1 MRHVWITKRGKAYP
15 YKGIMTTIKLSDK
28 IRIKRKKTT
37 DLLKK
42 IVECKTKV
50 ERHEMSLELM
60 ENLQEIE
67 FAYAD
72 LLLQRN
78 DKTDSVVC
86 DNNIKKLNKSIEL
99 HLIGGLQTNKAKD
112 AVKLFDYIHSVDR
125 ESLVEALKIAEEK
138 LNFKRKYFLQVNTG
152 DEEQKFGTSI
162 KDLDKLYD
170 FAKDKINIV
179 GLMCIPPID
188 QDHKK
193 HFETLRELS
202 GNLGIKELSMG
213 MSDDYLDA
221 GLLGATYVRIGS
233 KIFGF
238 RD

>member
-1 MRHVWITKRGKAYP
+1 MSIVQNFENIKKELIDNNINSKIIAVSKTFELTHIQPLINYGHFVYGENRVQEAKA
-15 YKGIMTTIKLSDK
+15 KW
-28 IRIKRKKTT
+28 
-37 DLLKK
+37 
-42 IVECKTKV
+42 E
-50 ERHEMSLELM
+50 
-60 ENLQEIE
+60 
-67 FAYAD
+67 
-72 LLLQRN
+72 
-78 DKTDSVVC
+78 
-86 DNNIKKLNKSIEL
+86 NIKKLNKSIEL

-152 DEEQKFGTSI
+152 DEEQKFGTRI

-170 FAKDKINIV
+170 FAKDKLNIV

-202 GNLGIKELSMG
+202 VNLGIKDLSMG

>member
-1 MRHVWITKRGKAYP
+1 MSIVQNFENIKKELIDNNINSKIIAVSKTFELTHIQPLINYGHFVYGENRVQEAKA
-15 YKGIMTTIKLSDK
+15 KW
-28 IRIKRKKTT
+28 
-37 DLLKK
+37 
-42 IVECKTKV
+42 E
-50 ERHEMSLELM
+50 
-60 ENLQEIE
+60 
-67 FAYAD
+67 
-72 LLLQRN
+72 
-78 DKTDSVVC
+78 
-86 DNNIKKLNKSIEL
+86 NIKKLNKSIEL

-202 GNLGIKELSMG
+202 VNLGIKELSMG

-221 GLLGATYVRIGS
+221 GLIGATYVRIGS
-233 KIFGF
+233 KIFGL

>member
-1 MRHVWITKRGKAYP
+1 MSIVQNFENIKKELIDNNINSKIIAVSKTFELTHIQPLINYGHFVYGENRVQEAKA
-15 YKGIMTTIKLSDK
+15 KW
-28 IRIKRKKTT
+28 
-37 DLLKK
+37 
-42 IVECKTKV
+42 E
-50 ERHEMSLELM
+50 
-60 ENLQEIE
+60 
-67 FAYAD
+67 
-72 LLLQRN
+72 
-78 DKTDSVVC
+78 
-86 DNNIKKLNKSIEL
+86 NIKKLNKSIEL

-125 ESLVEALKIAEEK
+125 KSLVETLKIAEEK

-152 DEEQKFGTSI
+152 DEEQKFGTRI
-162 KDLDKLYD
+162 KDLHKLYD
-170 FAKDKINIV
+170 FAKDKLNIV

-202 GNLGIKELSMG
+202 VNLGIKELSMG

-221 GLLGATYVRIGS
+221 GLIGATYVRIGS

>member
-1 MRHVWITKRGKAYP
+1 MSIVQNFENIKKELIDNNINSKIIAVSKTFELTHIQPLINYGHFVYGENRVQEAKA
-15 YKGIMTTIKLSDK
+15 KW
-28 IRIKRKKTT
+28 
-37 DLLKK
+37 
-42 IVECKTKV
+42 E
-50 ERHEMSLELM
+50 
-60 ENLQEIE
+60 
-67 FAYAD
+67 
-72 LLLQRN
+72 
-78 DKTDSVVC
+78 
-86 DNNIKKLNKSIEL
+86 NIKKLNKSIEL

-125 ESLVEALKIAEEK
+125 KSLVEALKIAEEK

-202 GNLGIKELSMG
+202 VNLGIKDLSMG

>member
-1 MRHVWITKRGKAYP
+1 MSIVQNFENIKKELIDNNINSKIIAVSKTFELTHIQPLINYGHFVYGENRVQEAKA
-15 YKGIMTTIKLSDK
+15 KW
-28 IRIKRKKTT
+28 
-37 DLLKK
+37 
-42 IVECKTKV
+42 E
-50 ERHEMSLELM
+50 
-60 ENLQEIE
+60 
-67 FAYAD
+67 
-72 LLLQRN
+72 
-78 DKTDSVVC
+78 
-86 DNNIKKLNKSIEL
+86 NIKKLNKSIEL

-170 FAKDKINIV
+170 FAKDKLNIV

-202 GNLGIKELSMG
+202 VNLGIKDLSMG

>member
-1 MRHVWITKRGKAYP
+1 MSIVQNFENIKKELIDNNINSKIIAVSKTFELTHIQPLINYGHFVYGENRVQEAKA
-15 YKGIMTTIKLSDK
+15 KW
-28 IRIKRKKTT
+28 
-37 DLLKK
+37 
-42 IVECKTKV
+42 E
-50 ERHEMSLELM
+50 
-60 ENLQEIE
+60 
-67 FAYAD
+67 
-72 LLLQRN
+72 
-78 DKTDSVVC
+78 
-86 DNNIKKLNKSIEL
+86 NIKKLNKSIEL

-125 ESLVEALKIAEEK
+125 KSLVEALKIAEEK

-162 KDLDKLYD
+162 KDLHKLYN

-202 GNLGIKELSMG
+202 VNLGIKELSMG

-221 GLLGATYVRIGS
+221 GLIGATYVRIGS

>member
-1 MRHVWITKRGKAYP
+1 MSIVQNFENIKKELIDNNINSKIIAVSKTFELTHIQPLINYGHFVYGENRVQEAKA
-15 YKGIMTTIKLSDK
+15 KW
-28 IRIKRKKTT
+28 
-37 DLLKK
+37 
-42 IVECKTKV
+42 E
-50 ERHEMSLELM
+50 
-60 ENLQEIE
+60 
-67 FAYAD
+67 
-72 LLLQRN
+72 
-78 DKTDSVVC
+78 
-86 DNNIKKLNKSIEL
+86 NIKKLNKSIEL

-170 FAKDKINIV
+170 FAKDKLNIV

-202 GNLGIKELSMG
+202 VNLGIKELSMG

-221 GLLGATYVRIGS
+221 GLIGATYVRIGS

>member
-1 MRHVWITKRGKAYP
+1 MSIVQNFENIKKELIDNNINSKIIAVSKTFELTQIQPLINYGHFVYGENRVQEAKA
-15 YKGIMTTIKLSDK
+15 KW
-28 IRIKRKKTT
+28 
-37 DLLKK
+37 
-42 IVECKTKV
+42 E
-50 ERHEMSLELM
+50 
-60 ENLQEIE
+60 
-67 FAYAD
+67 
-72 LLLQRN
+72 
-78 DKTDSVVC
+78 
-86 DNNIKKLNKSIEL
+86 NIKKLNKSIEL

-125 ESLVEALKIAEEK
+125 KSLVEALKIAEEK

-170 FAKDKINIV
+170 FAKDKLNIV

-202 GNLGIKELSMG
+202 VNLGVKELSMG

>member
-1 MRHVWITKRGKAYP
+1 MSIVQNFENIKKELIDNNINSKIIAVSKTFELTHIQPLINYGHFVYGENRVQEAKA
-15 YKGIMTTIKLSDK
+15 KW
-28 IRIKRKKTT
+28 
-37 DLLKK
+37 
-42 IVECKTKV
+42 E
-50 ERHEMSLELM
+50 
-60 ENLQEIE
+60 
-67 FAYAD
+67 
-72 LLLQRN
+72 
-78 DKTDSVVC
+78 
-86 DNNIKKLNKSIEL
+86 NIKKLNKSIEL

-162 KDLDKLYD
+162 KDLHKLYD

-202 GNLGIKELSMG
+202 VNLGIKELSMG

-221 GLLGATYVRIGS
+221 GLIGATYVRIGS

>member
-1 MRHVWITKRGKAYP
+1 MSIVQNFENIKKELIDNNINSKIIAVSKTFELIHIQPLINYGHFVYGENRVQEAKA
-15 YKGIMTTIKLSDK
+15 KW
-28 IRIKRKKTT
+28 
-37 DLLKK
+37 
-42 IVECKTKV
+42 E
-50 ERHEMSLELM
+50 
-60 ENLQEIE
+60 
-67 FAYAD
+67 
-72 LLLQRN
+72 
-78 DKTDSVVC
+78 
-86 DNNIKKLNKSIEL
+86 NIKKLNKSIEL

-170 FAKDKINIV
+170 FAKDKLNIV

-202 GNLGIKELSMG
+202 VNLGIKELSMG

-221 GLLGATYVRIGS
+221 GLIGATYVRIGS
-233 KIFGF
+233 KIFGL

>member
-1 MRHVWITKRGKAYP
+1 MSIVQNFENIKKELIDNNINSKIIAVSKTYELTHIQPLINYGHFVYGENRVQEAKA
-15 YKGIMTTIKLSDK
+15 KW
-28 IRIKRKKTT
+28 
-37 DLLKK
+37 
-42 IVECKTKV
+42 E
-50 ERHEMSLELM
+50 
-60 ENLQEIE
+60 
-67 FAYAD
+67 
-72 LLLQRN
+72 
-78 DKTDSVVC
+78 
-86 DNNIKKLNKSIEL
+86 NIKKLNKSIEL

-170 FAKDKINIV
+170 FAKDKLNIV

-202 GNLGIKELSMG
+202 VNLGIKELSMG

-221 GLLGATYVRIGS
+221 GLIGATYVRIGS

>member
-1 MRHVWITKRGKAYP
+1 MSIVQNFENIKKELIDNNINSKIIAVSKTFELTHIQPLINYGHFVYGENRVQEAKA
-15 YKGIMTTIKLSDK
+15 KW
-28 IRIKRKKTT
+28 
-37 DLLKK
+37 
-42 IVECKTKV
+42 E
-50 ERHEMSLELM
+50 
-60 ENLQEIE
+60 
-67 FAYAD
+67 
-72 LLLQRN
+72 
-78 DKTDSVVC
+78 
-86 DNNIKKLNKSIEL
+86 NIKKLNKSIEL

-162 KDLDKLYD
+162 KDLDKLYN
-170 FAKDKINIV
+170 FAKDKLNIV

-193 HFETLRELS
+193 HFEILRELS
-202 GNLGIKELSMG
+202 VNLGIKELSMG

-221 GLLGATYVRIGS
+221 GLIGATYVRIGS

>member
-1 MRHVWITKRGKAYP
+1 MSIVQNFENIKKELIDNNINSKIIAVSKTFELTHIQPLINYGHFVYGENRVQEAKA
-15 YKGIMTTIKLSDK
+15 KW
-28 IRIKRKKTT
+28 
-37 DLLKK
+37 
-42 IVECKTKV
+42 E
-50 ERHEMSLELM
+50 
-60 ENLQEIE
+60 
-67 FAYAD
+67 
-72 LLLQRN
+72 
-78 DKTDSVVC
+78 
-86 DNNIKKLNKSIEL
+86 NIKKLNKSIEL

-162 KDLDKLYD
+162 KDLDKLYN
-170 FAKDKINIV
+170 FAKDKLNIV

-202 GNLGIKELSMG
+202 VNLGIKELSMG

-221 GLLGATYVRIGS
+221 GLIGATYVRIGS

>member
-1 MRHVWITKRGKAYP
+1 MSIVQNFENIKKELIDNNINSKIIAVSKTYELTHIQPLINYGHFVYGENRVQEAKA
-15 YKGIMTTIKLSDK
+15 KW
-28 IRIKRKKTT
+28 
-37 DLLKK
+37 
-42 IVECKTKV
+42 E
-50 ERHEMSLELM
+50 
-60 ENLQEIE
+60 
-67 FAYAD
+67 
-72 LLLQRN
+72 
-78 DKTDSVVC
+78 
-86 DNNIKKLNKSIEL
+86 NIKKLNKSIEL

-125 ESLVEALKIAEEK
+125 KSLVETLKIAEEK

-170 FAKDKINIV
+170 FAKDKLNIV

-202 GNLGIKELSMG
+202 VNLGIKELSMG

-221 GLLGATYVRIGS
+221 GLIGATYVRIGS

>member
-1 MRHVWITKRGKAYP
+1 MSIVQNFENIKKELIDNNINSKIIAVSKTFELTHIQPLINYGHFVYGENRVQEAKA
-15 YKGIMTTIKLSDK
+15 KW
-28 IRIKRKKTT
+28 
-37 DLLKK
+37 
-42 IVECKTKV
+42 E
-50 ERHEMSLELM
+50 
-60 ENLQEIE
+60 
-67 FAYAD
+67 
-72 LLLQRN
+72 
-78 DKTDSVVC
+78 
-86 DNNIKKLNKSIEL
+86 NIKKLNKSIEL

-152 DEEQKFGTSI
+152 DEEQKFGTRI

-170 FAKDKINIV
+170 FAKDKLNIV

-202 GNLGIKELSMG
+202 VNLGIKELSMG

-221 GLLGATYVRIGS
+221 GLIGATYVRIGS
-233 KIFGF
+233 KIFGL

>member
-1 MRHVWITKRGKAYP
+1 MSIVQNFENIKKELIDNNINSKIIAVSKTFELTHIQPLINYGHFVYGENRVQEAKA
-15 YKGIMTTIKLSDK
+15 KW
-28 IRIKRKKTT
+28 
-37 DLLKK
+37 
-42 IVECKTKV
+42 E
-50 ERHEMSLELM
+50 
-60 ENLQEIE
+60 
-67 FAYAD
+67 
-72 LLLQRN
+72 
-78 DKTDSVVC
+78 
-86 DNNIKKLNKSIEL
+86 NIKKLNKSIEL

-202 GNLGIKELSMG
+202 VNLGIKDLSMG

-221 GLLGATYVRIGS
+221 GLIGATYVRIGS

>member
-1 MRHVWITKRGKAYP
+1 MSIVQNFENIKKELIDNNINSKIIAVSKTFELKHIQPLINYGHFVYGENRVQEAKA
-15 YKGIMTTIKLSDK
+15 KW
-28 IRIKRKKTT
+28 
-37 DLLKK
+37 
-42 IVECKTKV
+42 E
-50 ERHEMSLELM
+50 
-60 ENLQEIE
+60 
-67 FAYAD
+67 
-72 LLLQRN
+72 
-78 DKTDSVVC
+78 
-86 DNNIKKLNKSIEL
+86 NIKKLNKSIEL

-152 DEEQKFGTSI
+152 DEEQKFGTRI

-170 FAKDKINIV
+170 FAKDKLNIV

-202 GNLGIKELSMG
+202 VNLGIKDLSMG

>member
-1 MRHVWITKRGKAYP
+1 MSIVQNFENIKKELIDNNINSKIIAVSKTFELTHIQPLINYGHFVYGENRVQEAKA
-15 YKGIMTTIKLSDK
+15 KW
-28 IRIKRKKTT
+28 
-37 DLLKK
+37 
-42 IVECKTKV
+42 E
-50 ERHEMSLELM
+50 
-60 ENLQEIE
+60 
-67 FAYAD
+67 
-72 LLLQRN
+72 
-78 DKTDSVVC
+78 
-86 DNNIKKLNKSIEL
+86 NIKKLNKSIEL

-170 FAKDKINIV
+170 FAKDKLNIV

-202 GNLGIKELSMG
+202 VNLGIKELSMG

-221 GLLGATYVRIGS
+221 GLIGATYVRIGS
-233 KIFGF
+233 KIFGL